1 MKEKLLALMA
11 KLEQGR
17 LAPLVQFVKFGL
29 VGVSN
34 TLISYA
40 TEMLGYY
47 VLLTGMTSESLKV
60 TLVTVVSFLISTVN
74 AYYWNNRY
82 VFKGDRHTFSQHVW
96 AYLRTAACYALTG
109 LILAPAAKVWLVNI
123 SVPFWIASLSTLI
136 LTIPLNFILN
146 KFWAFRK

>member
-1 MKEKLLALMA
+1 MKKRLNTMMK
-11 KLEQGR
+11 KLESGR
-17 LAPLVQFVKFGL
+17 FAPLIQFIKFGL

-47 VLLTGMTSESLKV
+47 VLFTGMASEQAKV
-60 TLVTVVSFLISTVN
+60 ILVTAIGFIISTIN
-74 AYYWNNRY
+74 SYYWNNRF
-82 VFKGDRHTFSQHVW
+82 VFTGKERSAVGHLQ
-96 AYLRTAACYALTG
+96 AYAKMAACYALTG
-109 LILAPAAKVWLVNI
+109 LILAPAMKLWLVNI
-123 SVPFWIASLSTLI
+123 NVPFWIASLSTLL